1 MFSAF
6 RYRLYPKPGQEMRLN
21 RSLLSLCD
29 LYNDLKVEEMRR
41 YREEHKSTSLTA
53 FRVLA
58 LEARKHDEQ
67 LQDIHS
73 QVVQN
78 TGDRIHR
85 SFRNFFE
92 KRARFPKWKRSHRYN
107 SLTFPQTGFKISL
120 RRGLHL
126 SGIGY
131 GRIFVHRPL
140 LGRVK
145 HLTIKREADDE
156 WYAIFV
162 TERETPAKRLIAEIP
177 ANRIRGADV
186 GLSKFITFDNGTST
200 NYPYFM
206 RRSEDKIKRLQR
218 RFSRKQKGSRRRRE
232 LGRRLARLHLHVGR
246 QREDFQNKLVKQIFK
261 ENDGLILEKLN
272 VAGMLR
278 SHSLAKSIS
287 DSSWNSFARK
297 AVFKANC
304 SASTRSSSTPGAP
317 LSSVTTAW
325 LGCRRT
331 WQKENTSAPDAAS
344 RFRETRTLL
353 SSSKGLASLEARPR
367 IGARHPQS
375 KGLCPP

>member
-107 SLTFPQTGFKISL
+107 SLTFPQTGFKIS
-120 RRGLHL
+120 HEED
-126 SGIGY
+126 SIY
-131 GRIFVHRPL
+131 
-140 LGRVK
+140 LGS
-145 HLTIKREADDE
+145 AM
-156 WYAIFV
+156 
-162 TERETPAKRLIAEIP
+162 TE
-177 ANRIRGADV
+177 
-186 GLSKFITFDNGTST
+186 
-200 NYPYFM
+200 
-206 RRSEDKIKRLQR
+206 
-218 RFSRKQKGSRRRRE
+218 
-232 LGRRLARLHLHVGR
+232 
-246 QREDFQNKLVKQIFK
+246 
-261 ENDGLILEKLN
+261 
-272 VAGMLR
+272 
-278 SHSLAKSIS
+278 
-287 DSSWNSFARK
+287 
-297 AVFKANC
+297 
-304 SASTRSSSTPGAP
+304 SSST
-317 LSSVTTAW
+317 
-325 LGCRRT
+325 
-331 WQKENTSAPDAAS
+331 
-344 RFRETRTLL
+344 
-353 SSSKGLASLEARPR
+353 ARCS
-367 IGARHPQS
+367 G
-375 KGLCPP
+375 G